1 MWYRYVVQGAFN
13 VRTGKFVREGSV
25 LGPMAPFPEFD
36 AGENLKEEK
45 RIKRKL
51 KNSGVDWKKYKVRSK
66 QSNTYAWL

>member
-1 MWYRYVVQGAFN
+1 M
-13 VRTGKFVREGSV
+13 

-51 KNSGVDWKKYKVRSK
+51 KNSGVDWKKYKVRNK